1 MPPLHP
7 RPLPPPGIRAPR
19 PGSASLAGRRRGPPR
34 PPPGWPASDRARR
47 APSRCWGAAASW
59 ARTCPVSPRLRVA
72 GDRWAGVTAST
83 RGLRANTPPPHE
95 GLERLPRPPTPRV
108 TVTCTD
114 PAHAPRGWGTARGMW
129 EAGTGGRRR
138 WKGARG
144 APPGRGICGEAEGP
158 VGAGRGGVG
167 DGPSRKQAHRPPAAA
182 ASRRHRRLITHGAS
196 RELLGSG
203 RVPSAGHA
211 GGTAK
216 EGGWPSVWNGR

>member
-72 GDRWAGVTAST
+72 GDRWAGVTVST

-108 TVTCTD
+108 TVRVHGPCTR
-114 PAHAPRGWGTARGMW
+114 PAWVGY
-129 EAGTGGRRR
+129 GTGHVGGRHRREAALEGCSGSPAGPRHLRRGGGTRGSRPRRR
-138 WKGARG
+138 RRRAFQEAG
-144 APPGRGICGEAEGP
+144 APPPCG
-158 VGAGRGGVG
+158 
-167 DGPSRKQAHRPPAAA
+167 SREPPAPEVNYPRGVAGA
-182 ASRRHRRLITHGAS
+182 PRVRPRPQRRARGRHG
-196 RELLGSG
+196 
-203 RVPSAGHA
+203 
-211 GGTAK
+211 
-216 EGGWPSVWNGR
+216 